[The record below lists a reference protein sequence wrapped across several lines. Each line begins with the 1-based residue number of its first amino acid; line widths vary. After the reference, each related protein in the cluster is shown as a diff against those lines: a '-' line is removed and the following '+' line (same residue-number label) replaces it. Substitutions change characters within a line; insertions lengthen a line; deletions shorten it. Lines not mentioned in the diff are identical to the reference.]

1 MLVVVVVESK
11 LRAVLDLLLVLAVLE
26 AVVTE

>member
-1 MLVVVVVESK
+1 MLVVVQVVLK
-11 LRAVLDLLLVLAVLE
+11 LTAVLDLLLVLAVLE